1 MEQSKVAMLVEMMV
15 DRKETLSVAVTVVQ
29 KEQWQV
35 VWKAFEMGESKAA
48 MMVALMVFLRVAQMV
63 AYSAE

>member
-35 VWKAFEMGESKAA
+35 VWKAFEMGELKVV
-48 MMVALMVFLRVAQMV
+48 MMVALMVFLRVASK
-63 AYSAE
+63 AGN

>member
-15 DRKETLSVAVTVVQ
+15 DRKETLLVAVTVVQ
-29 KEQWQV
+29 KEQWKV

-48 MMVALMVFLRVAQMV
+48 MMVALMDFLRVAQMV